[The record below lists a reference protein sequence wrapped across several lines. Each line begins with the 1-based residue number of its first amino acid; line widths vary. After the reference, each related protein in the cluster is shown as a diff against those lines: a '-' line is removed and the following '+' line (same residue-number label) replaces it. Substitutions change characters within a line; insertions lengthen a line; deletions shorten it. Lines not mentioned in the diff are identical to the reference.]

1 MFGDTERK
9 SRLRGHRVS
18 LSTWGT
24 HNAAQSLL
32 DLSSITVNDNNQSTF
47 CQRVGSD
54 LPASNSSED
63 FSARGFCV
71 GGPFPFDILES

>member
-1 MFGDTERK
+1 MFGVTERK
-9 SRLRGHRVS
+9 SRSRGHGVS

-32 DLSSITVNDNNQSTF
+32 DMSSITVNGNNQSTF

-63 FSARGFCV
+63 FSTRGFCA

>member
-9 SRLRGHRVS
+9 SRLQGLGVC

-32 DLSSITVNDNNQSTF
+32 EMSSITVNDNNQSTF

-54 LPASNSSED
+54 LPASDSSED

-71 GGPFPFDILES
+71 GGGAFPFDIL